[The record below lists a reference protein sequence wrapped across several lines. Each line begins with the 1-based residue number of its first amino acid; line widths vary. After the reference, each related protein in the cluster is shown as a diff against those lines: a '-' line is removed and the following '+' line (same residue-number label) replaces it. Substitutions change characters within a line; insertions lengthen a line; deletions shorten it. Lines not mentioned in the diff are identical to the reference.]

1 MQFERIDFGLDR
13 IAIGVWLAM
22 LLLGLAT
29 WLTSGTP
36 TAGAAVVIAVVL
48 SMASPAGALYATC
61 AAIPLVFHPVEIGS
75 LRLSLLETGILATA
89 LGTAFRCL
97 YNLTTG
103 QQSRSLDTLRP
114 YKMLALPFFLLLVG
128 TLSLLWMPF
137 DLHRA
142 EALRTWRWV
151 IVEPVM
157 LFALARLAIDRDG
170 RGPLALAISIPAT
183 FVAAAAIWQLID
195 PSSNFSVDDVHR
207 ATSTYL
213 HPNNLALYLERAFFL
228 VLVPGLF
235 MRGRRRWFLIGCSAI
250 IAVGITA
257 TFSRGALLAAGA
269 GFAVMLLARPVERG
283 WRRLAIGLALVT
295 VAFGAFAT
303 QRFTGSSSSG
313 LFSTRQYLWQDSAH
327 MVRDFPISGIGL
339 DQFLWMHQQRYID
352 PRIWSERYLSHPH
365 NLLLDSWLS
374 LGILGVAVLG
384 GFLFAFGWV
393 VAMSRSG
400 RLHLDF
406 WQLGALACLG
416 AGLGHGLVDN
426 GYFLADLAALTWLS
440 IALLAPSVVDSQLA
454 NLEAGNG

>member
-1 MQFERIDFGLDR
+1 MQFERIGLGLDR

-29 WLTSGTP
+29 WLSSGLP
-36 TAGAAVVIAVVL
+36 AAGAAVVIAVVL
-48 SMASPAGALYATC
+48 SMASPTGALYATC
-61 AAIPLVFHPVEIGS
+61 AAIPLVFHSVEIGS
-75 LRLSLLETGILATA
+75 LRLSLLEIGILATA
-89 LGTAFRCL
+89 LGTAFRGL
-97 YNLTTG
+97 YDLTSG
-103 QQSRSLDTLRP
+103 QQSRSIDSMRP
-114 YKMLALPFFLLLVG
+114 FKMLALPVCLLLVG

-157 LFALARLAIDRDG
+157 LFALARIAIGRDG

-195 PSSNFSVDDVHR
+195 PGSNFFVDDVHR
-207 ATSTYL
+207 ATSTYQ

-228 VLVPGLF
+228 VLVPGIF
-235 MRGRRRWFLIGCSAI
+235 MRGPRKRFLIGCAAI
-250 IAVGITA
+250 IAVGIMA
-257 TFSRGALLAAGA
+257 TFSRGAVLAAGA

-283 WRRLAIGLALVT
+283 WRRLAIGLVLVT
-295 VAFGAFAT
+295 AAFGAFAT
-303 QRFTGSSSSG
+303 QRFTGSTSSG
-313 LFSTRQYLWQDSAH
+313 LLSTRQYLWQDSVH

-339 DQFLWMHQQRYID
+339 DQFLWMHQQRYIN

-374 LGILGVAVLG
+374 LGIPGFVVLT
-384 GFLFAFGWV
+384 GFLVAFAWV
-393 VAMSRSG
+393 VARSRWG
-400 RLHLDF
+400 RLHLNS

-416 AGLGHGLVDN
+416 AGLGHAMVDN
-426 GYFLADLAALTWLS
+426 GYFLPDLAALTWLS
-440 IALLAPSVVDSQLA
+440 IALLTPSAVDTHLA
-454 NLEAGNG
+454 NVEAGNG